1 MDVGTQFGSARW
13 ISVFWKAQTCTLLV
27 FCWFCSYWRKNKWK
41 KNQTN
46 TSSFAFL
53 CMGVLP
59 CAPSPCQL
67 VPGACTA
74 GAGRLLG
81 LEAEQGV
88 QHGAHD
94 APVAPEHSLPGTSG
108 CFSGGK
114 SLGSA
119 GTAPLSAVAWIRD
132 PIPLGIIIIFPI
144 GLFKTGLIPCPGLCL
159 SLGPAEQGEHTG
171 SCQGARGRICPSLAH
186 FPCSRAL
193 E

>member
-1 MDVGTQFGSARW
+1 ME
-13 ISVFWKAQTCTLLV
+13 
-27 FCWFCSYWRKNKWK
+27 

-67 VPGACTA
+67 GPGACTA
-74 GAGRLLG
+74 GTGRLLG
-81 LEAEQGV
+81 LEAEQGM
-88 QHGAHD
+88 QHGAHC
-94 APVAPEHSLPGTSG
+94 G
-108 CFSGGK
+108 CFSEGK
-114 SLGSA
+114 SLRST
-119 GTAPLSAVAWIRD
+119 GTAPLSAVARIRD
-132 PIPLGIIIIFPI
+132 PIPLGIIIIFLI
-144 GLFKTGLIPCPGLCL
+144 GLFKTGLIPCPGLCA
-159 SLGPAEQGEHTG
+159 SLGPEEWGEHTG